1 MNGSHYW
8 VVVVSKD
15 HIQNGIRAGIIQA
28 NHGKAAPLKRMQVG
42 DGILIYSPK
51 VKYGGDEKLQAFT
64 AIGRVTGET
73 VYQYDMGNDFIPY
86 RRDVEYF
93 DSVEIPIQPLVPALT
108 FIKNKQSWGYLF
120 RFGFFEIPQV
130 DFDLIASQM
139 LTEKVAYA

>member
-1 MNGSHYW
+1 MNESRYW

-28 NHGKAAPLKRMQVG
+28 NHGKSAPLKRMQVG
-42 DGILIYSPK
+42 DGLLCYSPK
-51 VKYGGDEKLQAFT
+51 VEFGGNEKLQAFT
-64 AIGRVTGET
+64 AIGRVTGGE
-73 VYQYDMGNDFIPY
+73 VYQYNMGNGFIPY

-93 DSVEIPIQPLVPALT
+93 DGVEVPIQSLVPALT

-139 LTEKVAYA
+139 LTKKVAYA